1 MWCVCGVC
9 VCVWYVCGVC
19 VCGVCVYACV
29 CVCVCVCVCMCV
41 CVCACVYV
49 RVCMCVCVHGG
60 MGWVPLSYTLDFNN
74 GLQLSPKS
82 PVSSLELLGIKLYYS
97 HTLLSAAHH
106 SLFGAGSTLV

>member
-1 MWCVCGVC
+1 M
-9 VCVWYVCGVC
+9 YVCGVC
-19 VCGVCVYACV
+19 VVCVCACGMCVVCVCVVCVCMHVCVYACV
-29 CVCVCVCVCMCV
+29 CV

-82 PVSSLELLGIKLYYS
+82 PVSSLELQGIKLYYS